1 MSPRAQQVA
10 YVLALLAVM
19 AALTVGIFASPKA
32 RHGRP
37 LGWRQWV
44 FQGLLILASVS
55 VMAAYVQ
62 MTT

>member
-1 MSPRAQQVA
+1 M
-10 YVLALLAVM
+10 M